1 MKRILLLPLVALLFS
16 CGGTTGKYEKLIAD
30 VVQTDGK
37 GTKYDL
43 NFKADNLEEIR
54 QITVAD
60 SIQIIADAFN
70 ADKDKKRAQL
80 QQSLTRNQESLDKEK
95 NSRYPGK
102 TMMTFYQK
110 KCRPLHSPDRF
121 AGADRSG
128 ENRPIRKPGQQRNT
142 GGSRPLHLYHRRT
155 ADQQKSHRNIRFRPL
170 SRRYKMLFPEK
181 SKRITL
187 YPI

>member
-70 ADKDKKRAQL
+70 ADKDKKE
-80 QQSLTRNQESLDKEK
+80 RNSS
-95 NSRYPGK
+95 N
-102 TMMTFYQK
+102 
-110 KCRPLHSPDRF
+110 PLP
-121 AGADRSG
+121 A
-128 ENRPIRKPGQQRNT
+128 IRKVWT
-142 GGSRPLHLYHRRT
+142 KKRT
-155 ADQQKSHRNIRFRPL
+155 AVIR
-170 SRRYKMLFPEK
+170 EK
-181 SKRITL
+181 
-187 YPI
+187 P

>member
-80 QQSLTRNQESLDKEK
+80 QQSLTRNQDLTEK
-95 NSRYPGK
+95 STTRNLTSHVWQSCILKDLKAQPTHKGHRLCLCSRYG
-102 TMMTFYQK
+102 
-110 KCRPLHSPDRF
+110 
-121 AGADRSG
+121 
-128 ENRPIRKPGQQRNT
+128 
-142 GGSRPLHLYHRRT
+142 
-155 ADQQKSHRNIRFRPL
+155 
-170 SRRYKMLFPEK
+170 
-181 SKRITL
+181 
-187 YPI
+187 